1 MLMPN
6 MVKDEATIR
15 AEIKNHIASEG
26 GAYSNWYVGIA
37 KSARERLFEDHKVKE
52 KEDSWIFRKSESDKI
67 ARRIEDYFVNTLK
80 TDGNPGG
87 GDENTVFVYAYKKQ
101 SHTDP

>member
-1 MLMPN
+1 MA
-6 MVKDEATIR
+6 KDESTIKT
-15 AEIKNHIASEG
+15 EIKNHITSEG

-37 KSARERLFEDHKVKE
+37 KDARQRLFEDHKVKE
-52 KEDSWIFRKSESDKI
+52 KGDAWIHRQAESDDV
-67 ARRIEDYFVNTLK
+67 ARKIEDYFVNTLK

-87 GDENTVFVYAYKKQ
+87 GDEKTVFVYAYKKQ